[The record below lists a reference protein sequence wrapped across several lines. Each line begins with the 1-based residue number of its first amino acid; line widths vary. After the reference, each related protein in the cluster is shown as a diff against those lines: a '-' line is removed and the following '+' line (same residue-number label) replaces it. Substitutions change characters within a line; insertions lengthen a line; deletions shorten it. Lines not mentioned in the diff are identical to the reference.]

1 MQMLTYCYLLHLSTK
16 AIARGGPGMAFLIA
30 FGWKAEPL
38 KVVLASPGEE
48 TQVALNWQGQ
58 RTCLLDKSPNKISGI
73 IYDDDDDYCDV
84 KRMSSEKILI
94 KIIKGDMVI

>member
-16 AIARGGPGMAFLIA
+16 AIARGGPGTAFLIA
-30 FGWKAEPL
+30 LRWKAEPQ

-58 RTCLLDKSPNKISGI
+58 RTCLLDKSPNKISRI
-73 IYDDDDDYCDV
+73 IYDDDDYCDV
-84 KRMSSEKILI
+84 KRMSGEKILM
-94 KIIKGDMVI
+94 KIMKGDMMI